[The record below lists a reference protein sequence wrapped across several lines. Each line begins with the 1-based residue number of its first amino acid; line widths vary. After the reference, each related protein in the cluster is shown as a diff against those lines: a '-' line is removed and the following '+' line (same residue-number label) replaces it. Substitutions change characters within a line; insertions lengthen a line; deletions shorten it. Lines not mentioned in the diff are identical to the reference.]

1 MHASFN
7 NPQEFLEK
15 FWWSSSY
22 IILTN
27 FFTHIL
33 IHYFY
38 IKKKYRYIIWTVNNF
53 YFVYRDDQI
62 LFNGALFYIGYMIFP
77 DQAQKAPL
85 WSTNGVVMT
94 IMLHAGPM
102 EFLYYWFHRALHHH
116 YLYSRCHSHHHS
128 SIVTEPIS
136 CKILLLCSYIC
147 LFLQKQS
154 WVTGWWNILVRL
166 V

>member
-15 FWWSSSY
+15 LWWSSSY

-33 IHYFY
+33 IHYFSF
-38 IKKKYRYIIWTVNNF
+38 KKKNWYIIWTVNTF

-77 DQAQKAPL
+77 QAQKAPL

-154 WVTGWWNILVRL
+154 WVTRQWNILVRL